1 LKKFVKLI
9 SLSLIHQFYQYSNI
23 MRLNG
28 FDLNQ
33 LVSLDALLRERSV
46 SRAAEKVHISQ
57 SAMSWVLAQLRQ
69 YFSDPLLV
77 RSGRGLVLT
86 PFAKSLAGPVGELL
100 GQAHA
105 LTARTP
111 QQAFELVDRELK
123 IAASDY
129 ILTAGMADAIKKTQ
143 PEMPNL
149 RFDVLP
155 LSTDSARLL
164 ALGEID
170 LLCAGQ
176 SLDVGQPPNECIF
189 EDQFTCLACTQIGPP
204 GASITLEDYL
214 SSRHVV
220 LRYFEHQL
228 TFEDEE
234 AVRRMGLKRQR
245 QIAVWSAS
253 MVPQLITGTPM
264 IATVAERIARPMTQT
279 WPLKILPFP
288 LQQDP
293 VRVYAY
299 WHESRNE
306 DSILA
311 RFMEIFRD
319 VLAAETVE

>member
-1 LKKFVKLI
+1 
-9 SLSLIHQFYQYSNI
+9 

-46 SRAAEKVHISQ
+46 SRAADKVHISQ
-57 SAMSWVLAQLRQ
+57 SAMSWVLAQLREH
-69 YFSDPLLV
+69 FGDPLLV
-77 RSGRGLVLT
+77 RSGRNLVLT
-86 PFAKSLAGPVGELL
+86 PFAKNLTGPVGDLL

-111 QQAFELVDRELK
+111 AQAFEQVDRELK

-129 ILTAGMADAIKKTQ
+129 VLTAGMANAIKQTQ
-143 PEMPNL
+143 PAMPNL

-176 SLDVGQPPNECIF
+176 TLDVGLPPNECIF
-189 EDQFTCLACTQIGPP
+189 EDQFTCLACTETGP
-204 GASITLEDYL
+204 GSDTISVEDYL

-245 QIAVWSAS
+245 QIAVWSS
-253 MVPQLITGTPM
+253 SLVPQLISGTAM
-264 IATVAERIARPMTQT
+264 IATVAERIARPMAAV

-288 LQQDP
+288 LPQDP

-306 DSILA
+306 DPVLA
-311 RFMEIFRD
+311 RFMEIFRS